1 MYYDDEVN
9 KPQSELVVERAR
21 KTISIK
27 QGFGN
32 IDLIR
37 TVDELS
43 MMVHDSLNRTLL
55 LEVSDR
61 NPSEATI
68 YLESFDEDTLR
79 NESEGWRF
87 LEDTIVS
94 GLIKSDGVLRF
105 VLDLALG
112 PLLLLGGFAA
122 GCWCCRFGFCLKEKG
137 VNTGMYQN
145 RMNAIRPSIPKKPK
159 QQH

>member
-1 MYYDDEVN
+1 MYYDDEAN

-32 IDLIR
+32 IGLIR

-43 MMVHDSLNRTLL
+43 MMVDDSLNRTLL

-68 YLESFDEDTLR
+68 DLESFDEDTLR

-105 VLDLALG
+105 VLDLALR
-112 PLLLLGGFAA
+112 PLLLLGGFAT

-137 VNTGMYQN
+137 INTSMYPN
-145 RMNAIRPSIPKKPK
+145 RKNAIRPSISKKTK